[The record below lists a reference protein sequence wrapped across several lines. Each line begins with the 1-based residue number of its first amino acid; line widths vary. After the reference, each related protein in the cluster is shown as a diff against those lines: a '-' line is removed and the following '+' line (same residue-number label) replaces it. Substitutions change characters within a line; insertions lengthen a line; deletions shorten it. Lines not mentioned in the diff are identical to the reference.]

1 MMAMSQPVPA
11 EAARP
16 SRSFDELR
24 EILLSPVTI
33 GFLTAITIVGNR
45 LRFFA
50 GFEPEYGFMVTNL
63 FLAWIPLGLAY
74 AIAWAARREVTR
86 PALPLLACAWILF
99 LPNAPYLVTDI
110 VHLHRD
116 EVNVVNAIELTLLAI
131 CGLLIAVKSVQL
143 VQRAVESLWGVAA
156 GWRAVQAIIVLAA
169 LGVYIGRVLRWYSWT
184 LLQHPHQLE
193 HSLARAAVQPAR
205 VLLGVVGVAVFAGAF
220 YLVYRVLTGVRTES
234 ASLAPVA
241 ARPGADV

>member
-1 MMAMSQPVPA
+1 MMTMSQPVPA

-143 VQRAVESLWGVAA
+143 VQRAVETLWGVAA

-193 HSLARAAVQPAR
+193 HSLERAAVQPAR

-220 YLVYRVLTGVRTES
+220 YLVYRVLTAPRKD
-234 ASLAPVA
+234 SLAPAGPA
-241 ARPGADV
+241 AAP